1 MSFARVARVGRLD
14 AHACPCH
21 FAGRPRAYSKSLY
34 SITTISVRTRKSLAS
49 YVPMFLAGR
58 FHHMLAVSVAHGSC
72 ILGTFQRHLPVLV
85 CFLVPPIITFNF
97 FRDIA

>member
-1 MSFARVARVGRLD
+1 MVARVRRLD
-14 AHACPCH
+14 AHTRIRVISQVAH
-21 FAGRPRAYSKSLY
+21 VRRSLY